1 VAMEF
6 RHATRCRQRSRGG
19 GPGRGLPDA
28 LHRPTLGD
36 VQLASKLVEEIQA
49 VATESPGV
57 ERVWLFGSRA
67 RDEATPRADIDLAV
81 ECPTADAADFARVSL
96 RLSEIETLLPVD
108 VVRLEEAG
116 VEMSR
121 RVLRDGVLLYER

>member
-1 VAMEF
+1 M
-6 RHATRCRQRSRGG
+6 
-19 GPGRGLPDA
+19 
-28 LHRPTLGD
+28 HRPRLGP
-36 VQLASKLVEEIQA
+36 VQLASKLVEEIRA
-49 VATESPGV
+49 VASESPSV

-81 ECPTADAADFARVSL
+81 ECPAAGAADFARVSL
-96 RLSEIETLLPVD
+96 RMSELETLLPVD

-116 VEMSR
+116 AEMSR